1 MSETKFIVF
10 AALLTLMAIYMSP
23 YGFYGRWCSAYPE
36 FCEPEGEQY
45 ANNEND

>member
-1 MSETKFIVF
+1 MSETKLIVF
-10 AALLTLMAIYMSP
+10 AALLTIMAIYMSP

-45 ANNEND
+45 AASDE